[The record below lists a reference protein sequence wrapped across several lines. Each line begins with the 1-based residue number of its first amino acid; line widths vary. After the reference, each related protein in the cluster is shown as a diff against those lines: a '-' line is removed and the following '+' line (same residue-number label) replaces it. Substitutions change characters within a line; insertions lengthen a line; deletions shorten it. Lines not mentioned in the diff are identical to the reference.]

1 MSTGTLSDLSDLI
14 VAKIAEA
21 SEEPARL
28 QGLMGCLTTGLGLT
42 IALCADGNAH
52 EANKLCEAASV
63 GVFEQTAS
71 HALLVALARG
81 RA

>member
-28 QGLMGCLTTGLGLT
+28 QTIMGCLTTGLGLT
-42 IALCADGNAH
+42 IALSADGDAR
-52 EANKLCEAASV
+52 EANELCEAASAA
-63 GVFEQTAS
+63 VFEQAAS
-71 HALLVALARG
+71 HARLVALARG